1 MGSLPSER
9 TRALRVEDACSGVFG
24 VEVWDDFDSNEL
36 EMPTESWQSFE
47 TDISCRDESSGTEGR
62 GAGTG
67 AGGGEGARRWS
78 VGLMFGAAFR
88 RDLVFGPQ
96 SSSLLSHG
104 WHLSP

>member
-1 MGSLPSER
+1 MGSPPSER

-24 VEVWDDFDSNEL
+24 VEVWDDFDSNGL

-47 TDISCRDESSGTEGR
+47 TDISCGDESSGTEGR

-67 AGGGEGARRWS
+67 AGGGEGASTRS

-88 RDLVFGPQ
+88 GGFRARVLGPQ
-96 SSSLLSHG
+96 SSSLFSHG
-104 WHLSP
+104 